1 MDLNLGKRFAVVTG
15 ASRGLGKAITEALL
29 AEGVRV
35 LGVARSFDG
44 QDWELARAKYG
55 ESFFYFETDLSQ
67 HKGISKV
74 LKFLENAG
82 LEPDILVNN
91 VGGNLDMTE
100 ALSSPEDFWQVMKFN
115 LESAVMLNSK
125 LIPGMVSRGWG
136 RICHVSSISSLENQ
150 GVPSYSAAKA
160 ALNAYIRG
168 VSRSVAP
175 DNVVLTGVLPG
186 AVFTEGGYWDEQ
198 SRKRPDHVR
207 KYLEERMAI
216 RRFGTPAEIAN
227 IVTFLVSD
235 LASFMTGSLV
245 LADGGQGKVFFEGG
259 S

>member
-1 MDLNLGKRFAVVTG
+1 M
-15 ASRGLGKAITEALL
+15 S
-29 AEGVRV
+29 
-35 LGVARSFDG
+35 
-44 QDWELARAKYG
+44 
-55 ESFFYFETDLSQ
+55 
-67 HKGISKV
+67 
-74 LKFLENAG
+74 
-82 LEPDILVNN
+82 
-91 VGGNLDMTE
+91 E
-100 ALSSPEDFWQVMKFN
+100 ALSSPDDFWEVMKFN
-115 LESAVMLNSK
+115 LASSVTLNSG

-175 DNVVLTGVLPG
+175 NNVVLTGVLPG